1 MGRGCIAVTRL
12 GSLVHP
18 EVPAPPDHRT
28 GILIMAGPRRISR
41 LGLRLAVAVGIA
53 SLALGVFLTQ
63 TLWGKELVLREILR
77 RAEGV
82 FEGELSVEGISSPGL
97 LRGFTLRGVR
107 LTGADGRPFLLADS
121 VMAGVSPRTLLAGDL
136 ILSRVEFWSPA
147 VTLERLPDRER
158 MNVMEIFLPRRED
171 ETPAGVMPEPIPVES
186 TGMNRLPPA
195 SVGSRLRKRMRTGL
209 SFWATM
215 AGPK

>member
-1 MGRGCIAVTRL
+1 
-12 GSLVHP
+12 
-18 EVPAPPDHRT
+18 
-28 GILIMAGPRRISR
+28 MAGPRRMNR

-63 TLWGKELVLREILR
+63 TPWGKELVLREILR
-77 RAEGV
+77 RAERV

-121 VMAGVSPRTLLAGDL
+121 IMAGVSPRTLLAGDL
-136 ILSRVEFWSPA
+136 IFSRVEFWSPA

-158 MNVMEIFLPRRED
+158 MNVMEIFFPRREG
-171 ETPAGVMPEPIPVES
+171 ETPAGVIPEVSGGPDVGEVARGES
-186 TGMNRLPPA
+186 F
-195 SVGSRLRKRMRTGL
+195 LRKFVT
-209 SFWATM
+209 
-215 AGPK
+215 